1 MNINFQDIWTTTRGI
16 VLNYG
21 LKILLALV
29 ILIVGRWV
37 IKLIIR
43 SLRKFFKKRNVEPTL
58 TSFGLNI
65 IYGTL
70 MAFVIIAA
78 LGQVGIQTTSFVA
91 ILGAAGLAVGFA
103 LQGSLASFAAGV
115 LIIILRPFKIGDFIE
130 AGGATGTVKDIGI
143 FSSTLKTPDNK
154 IIIVPNTNIMGGN
167 ITNYNFEDKRRIDLV
182 IGVGYDDDIRQVEQ
196 LLKSILESEER
207 ILPEPASTIG
217 VLELADS
224 SVNFAVRPW
233 VNTSDYWP
241 VYFDL
246 LKNIKLTLDANGITI
261 PYPQQ
266 DVYLHQITED
276 K

>member
-115 LIIILRPFKIGDFIE
+115 LIILLRPFKIGDFIE

-154 IIIVPNTNIMGGN
+154 IVIVPNTNIMGGN

>member
-16 VLNYG
+16 LLNYG

>member
-1 MNINFQDIWTTTRGI
+1 MNINFQDIWTNIRGVAI
-16 VLNYG
+16 NYG
-21 LKILLALV
+21 LKIILALL
-29 ILIVGRWV
+29 ILLIGRWV
-37 IKLIIR
+37 IKLIVR
-43 SLRKFFKKRNVEPTL
+43 SLRKLFKKKNVEPTL
-58 TSFGLNI
+58 SSFGLNLL
-65 IYGTL
+65 YGLL

-115 LIIILRPFKIGDFIE
+115 LIILLRPFKIGDFVE
-130 AGGATGTVKDIGI
+130 AGGTTGIVKDIGI
-143 FSSTLKTPDNK
+143 FSSNIRTTDNK
-154 IIIVPNTNIMGGN
+154 IVIVPNTKIMGDN
-167 ITNYNFEDKRRIDLV
+167 IINYNVEDKRRIDLV
-182 IGVGYDDDIRQVEQ
+182 IGVGYDDDIRKVEQ
-196 LLKSILESEER
+196 VLKSILEKEER
-207 ILPEPASTIG
+207 ILPDPAFTIG

-233 VNTSDYWP
+233 VNTADYWP

-246 LKNIKLTLDANGITI
+246 LKTIKLTLDENGITI

-266 DVYLHQITED
+266 DVYLHQAAEA